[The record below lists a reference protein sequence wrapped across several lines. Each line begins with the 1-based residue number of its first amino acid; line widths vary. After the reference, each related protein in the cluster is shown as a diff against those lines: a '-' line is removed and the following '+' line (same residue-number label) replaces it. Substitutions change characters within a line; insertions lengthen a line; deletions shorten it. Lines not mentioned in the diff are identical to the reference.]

1 MSTNDDPFFTNWRG
15 LRERRM
21 LTKVEAL
28 SVILLMGG
36 QRLTLDDLIDLD
48 RLKNSGRLTEDE
60 RMALH
65 EYRELQPS

>member
-1 MSTNDDPFFTNWRG
+1 MNDDPFFTMWRG

-28 SVILLMGG
+28 SVVLLMGG
-36 QRLTLDDLIDLD
+36 QRLTLDDLIDLE
-48 RLKNSGRLTEDE
+48 RLKVTGRLTEEE
-60 RMALH
+60 RNALY